1 MTNMKQVYI
10 VSNHQW
16 LFGVHKTKA
25 GAKDTKKQ
33 AVAEGECGVVIKKRY
48 DTLWYMN
55 IKD

>member
-1 MTNMKQVYI
+1 MKQVYI
-10 VSNHQW
+10 VSNYQW

-33 AVAEGECGVVIKKRY
+33 AVADGVCGVVIKKRY
-48 DTLWYMN
+48 DTLGYMN